1 MTGQVGNLY
10 CYVKD
15 RIKLGTFAFVRL
27 FVKLGL
33 DKACP
38 QLPGT
43 LPLDLDMKQ
52 CYNIA
57 RFLMHLSIGWDLEG
71 RRRV

>member
-43 LPLDLDMKQ
+43 LPPGQGSASSKPSVCL
-52 CYNIA
+52 CA
-57 RFLMHLSIGWDLEG
+57 SS
-71 RRRV
+71 RRRHGLTPVR

>member
-1 MTGQVGNLY
+1 MIRECLTGAAAMTGQVGNLY

-38 QLPGT
+38 QLART
-43 LPLDLDMKQ
+43 LPQMGGYWMYPL
-52 CYNIA
+52 C
-57 RFLMHLSIGWDLEG
+57 
-71 RRRV
+71 V

>member
-38 QLPGT
+38 QLDGSVPDV
-43 LPLDLDMKQ
+43 LPSTVLRK
-52 CYNIA
+52 
-57 RFLMHLSIGWDLEG
+57 SLEPLRLKFG
-71 RRRV
+71 